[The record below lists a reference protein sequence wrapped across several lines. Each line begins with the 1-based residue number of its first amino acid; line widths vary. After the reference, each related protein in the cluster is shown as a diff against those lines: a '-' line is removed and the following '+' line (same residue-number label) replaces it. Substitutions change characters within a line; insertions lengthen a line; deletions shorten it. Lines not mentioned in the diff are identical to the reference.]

1 MPIAEDPEPRPS
13 EGREPDGSDP
23 SGAGGKDPF
32 ADLVLDDEFVKGA
45 TVKEQSGRSR
55 MLSARWKHTPP
66 VDPGGRRS
74 VNDGP
79 PQAKRRFGRKP
90 KPQVV
95 DPWGN
100 VRQAKRRRALEWRT
114 PLFVVLTLA
123 VLLAALNID
132 GLRDWL
138 HTGGSSAAHVPVPT
152 VAPETARPT
161 TAPPTVPADQPTV
174 AHPWAGS
181 PAEGWPNGADAFV
194 LPEAKATG
202 VFSADQVADQ
212 LQLVKDYLTAGNLD
226 PKVVA
231 GGRPEA
237 ALAMLQREERDVA
250 ANALDNPS
258 QKNDPTSWFSRFDP
272 RDAVPVGDVVK
283 VQGRMT
289 FEGDGDKGVLVH
301 TDFSY
306 VYPLRPGPEAAKR
319 AATPAPPAG
328 SPKPTEPAAPRGGTA
343 KPVGLLTPVDD
354 APADTWTTRTI
365 VRRVDTFRFYDPGRY
380 SVNPKKLAFAGQQTD
395 PANSACDV
403 YDGFFHPQFAQF
415 DQLRPDTPGPR
426 STGPAEDPYDRS
438 KDIPK
443 AEGCGTVSRT

>member
-13 EGREPDGSDP
+13 EGREPDGSNP

-32 ADLVLDDEFVKGA
+32 ADLVLDEEFIKGA
-45 TVKEQSGRSR
+45 TVKEQSGRTR

-79 PQAKRRFGRKP
+79 PPARRRFGRRP
-90 KPQVV
+90 KVRPV

-100 VRQAKRRRALEWRT
+100 VRQAKRRGGLEWRT
-114 PLFVVLTLA
+114 PLFAVLAVA

-132 GLRDWL
+132 GLRNWL
-138 HTGGSSAAHVPVPT
+138 HDGDSSAAHVPVPT

-161 TAPPTVPADQPTV
+161 TAAPTVPADQPTV

-181 PAEGWPNGADAFV
+181 PVEGWPNGADVFV

-212 LQLVKDYLTAGNLD
+212 LQLVKDYLIAGNLD

-231 GGRPEA
+231 GGRPDA
-237 ALAMLQREERDVA
+237 ALALLQPEERDMA
-250 ANALDNPS
+250 TTALDHPS
-258 QKNDPTSWFSRFDP
+258 KETNPTSWFSRFDP
-272 RDAVPVGDVVK
+272 RDAVPVGEVIK
-283 VQGRMT
+283 VQGWMT
-289 FEGDGDKGVLVH
+289 FEGDGDRGVLVH

-319 AATPAPPAG
+319 AMTPVPSAGAPQ
-328 SPKPTEPAAPRGGTA
+328 PAAPQGGTA
-343 KPVGLLTPVDD
+343 KPAGLLTPVD
-354 APADTWTTRTI
+354 APSGDTWTARTI
-365 VRRVDTFRFYDPGRY
+365 VRRVDTFRFYDPARY
-380 SVNPKKLAFAGQQTD
+380 RVAPKKIAYAKNQTD
-395 PANSACDV
+395 PANSACGV
-403 YDGFFHPQFAQF
+403 YDGFFHPEFAQF
-415 DQLRPDTPGPR
+415 DELRAEDPGPR

-438 KDIPK
+438 KDIPQT
-443 AEGCGTVSRT
+443 EGCGTVSRT